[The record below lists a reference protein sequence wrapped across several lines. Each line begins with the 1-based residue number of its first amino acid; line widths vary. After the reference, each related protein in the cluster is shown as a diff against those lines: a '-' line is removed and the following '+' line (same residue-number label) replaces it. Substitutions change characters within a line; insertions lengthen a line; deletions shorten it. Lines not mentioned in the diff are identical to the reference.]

1 MDFLAVAGGT
11 AHPVAV
17 AAVAATEN
25 TGLEINF
32 FWVIVAA
39 ANFLIFF
46 AILWAYGFKPIT
58 GMLQERRTRIAE
70 GLRDA
75 ETARRDRERTEAERT
90 TVLQEAR
97 REANELLGRAQKA
110 AQELRE
116 SDLKATREEL
126 ERLRQGGCRRDR
138 GREAASHRRP
148 AGRGRRPRSRRRRQG
163 RRRVDDRRPPAAP
176 RQGVPVRV
184 SRRGVEAL
192 MARPTGAARRY
203 AAAAFELAKRDELL
217 DRWAAELRLAGEMAG
232 DPTVA
237 RFADDPALDLAVRRQ
252 VVERLL
258 GDRVSRQVRNLVLL
272 LVDRGRFSALPAVVA
287 EYALLLR
294 EERGIV
300 AATVTSAVALD
311 PKETAAVQARVEALT
326 GRQVQLATA
335 VDPALIGGLT
345 VRVGDRLIDASVRGR
360 LERLRDRLVVGA
372 R

>member
-1 MDFLAVAGGT
+1 
-11 AHPVAV
+11 
-17 AAVAATEN
+17 
-25 TGLEINF
+25 
-32 FWVIVAA
+32 
-39 ANFLIFF
+39 
-46 AILWAYGFKPIT
+46 
-58 GMLQERRTRIAE
+58 
-70 GLRDA
+70 
-75 ETARRDRERTEAERT
+75 
-90 TVLQEAR
+90 
-97 REANELLGRAQKA
+97 
-110 AQELRE
+110 
-116 SDLKATREEL
+116 
-126 ERLRQGGCRRDR
+126 
-138 GREAASHRRP
+138 
-148 AGRGRRPRSRRRRQG
+148 
-163 RRRVDDRRPPAAP
+163 
-176 RQGVPVRV
+176 
-184 SRRGVEAL
+184 